1 MVTIFYG
8 FLLIISIFV
17 LIYMAQKNY
26 ENIDIYYWSIVII
39 IPIVILGYWL
49 KTRATTVEGAK
60 FTFAFIYLDSTVLLT
75 VMLFAMI
82 RFIGVRVKSWIK
94 VIIYSITMGHLFMIW
109 MCLQNDLY
117 YKKMTLIDTGMGTAT
132 KMLNGQFKFIHW
144 IYLAIMIL
152 AIVVV
157 GIIALIKRGTYS
169 KRSLI
174 LYTVITITGLVMY
187 VVETVHSVD
196 FSYLPLLYVV
206 ADLAIASEYDRI
218 HTHDIAIIISE
229 QEKRESVNGY
239 IAFDLKG
246 RFLSCNDKAYEFLPD
261 LKNQVV
267 DAKIPLDTDMADIFY
282 ELIED
287 YERGIKRDER
297 INKEDFI
304 YNCEINE
311 FTIRKDER
319 VQGYLFEIR
328 DVTKEQN
335 MLDMVN
341 DYNENLNA
349 EVTKKTE
356 NIRQIQQRV
365 VLGLANMVEN
375 RDDNTGGHV
384 KRTSDIVK
392 YIVEEMVRQNVY
404 KFDEM
409 FATDVIRAAPMHDLG
424 KITIDNS
431 ILLKPGRFTPEE
443 YEIMKTHSVKS
454 GEIVS
459 IILKDVEEDHFA
471 EVAFNVARFHHE
483 RWDGKGYPEGL
494 VGEMIPLEARI
505 MAVADVYDAL
515 VSKRCYKEAMDF
527 ERAADI
533 MTEGMGTQFDP
544 NMLSVFIGCRQKLEQ
559 YYS

>member
-1 MVTIFYG
+1 
-8 FLLIISIFV
+8 
-17 LIYMAQKNY
+17 MAQKNY